1 MIGLSGRSKNYKNK
15 RTKNSIIPLFA
26 QKIENEIKAIDEK
39 LEKLMNV
46 YLENDLSLEE
56 YQETKNRLVNQKQL
70 L

>member
-1 MIGLSGRSKNYKNK
+1 VDDQKI
-15 RTKNSIIPLFA
+15 TKIKEQKT